1 MQNKLSGS
9 HSQYLQQHADQP
21 VDWWPWSTAALDFAR
36 AQDKL
41 IVVSIGYASCH
52 WCHVMA
58 QECFEDQEVAALM
71 NASFVAIKVDRA
83 ERPDLDH
90 YYMSALLL
98 MNGSGGWPL
107 NCILLPDG
115 QPIFGGTYFSKTN
128 WMRILHQ
135 TLDIWKKRKTDAVA
149 FAKRLHEGIVAS
161 EGLIAND
168 NEATTFDGAFFDGVI
183 AKLKTKL
190 DFEKGGINRVPK
202 FPMLP
207 LYQFLLAYSIEHPQD
222 TTLQKQVYLTSW
234 ALCNKGLFDHLEG
247 GLARYSTDEDW
258 KVPHFEKMLYDNAQ
272 FLSYL
277 GSHSKADETPYV
289 QDTIEK
295 SMAFSKEWLLGSDG
309 LFFAAVDADS
319 DHEEGAYYTWA
330 EGDFERL
337 SAAQGNGFDFE
348 FVKDLFA
355 IKPDLQWEGRFIL
368 QKLRSTADL
377 AKQYGLNAKE
387 IAGKISTQ
395 EAILKKERWLRTK
408 PMVDT
413 LVVTAWNGLMIKGL
427 CICAKALEDERQFSL
442 AMDAQKFAVEAAEM
456 LLLKRFDSRSGALK
470 RTNGDVNNTGCL
482 DDYAYLMEGLVELA
496 MLTNDPKWL
505 SKAAELMKATWTTFD
520 LNANG
525 LFYFATQD
533 KTMGQL
539 PVVESRDSEVPSSNA
554 SLCRSLLILGNY
566 FAETK
571 WIAQAKKMLEQMTP
585 AMKQDPEGHGYWL
598 LVALQHSKP
607 FYILKI
613 AEGAL
618 PAYKEVTK
626 AFKHLILLV
635 EKQSAPSIGEQDAL
649 LCQEGTC
656 YPPFES
662 PAALNFFLLNHG

>member
-1 MQNKLSGS
+1 M
-9 HSQYLQQHADQP
+9 
-21 VDWWPWSTAALDFAR
+21 
-36 AQDKL
+36 
-41 IVVSIGYASCH
+41 
-52 WCHVMA
+52 
-58 QECFEDQEVAALM
+58 
-71 NASFVAIKVDRA
+71 
-83 ERPDLDH
+83 
-90 YYMSALLL
+90 
-98 MNGSGGWPL
+98 
-107 NCILLPDG
+107 
-115 QPIFGGTYFSKTN
+115 
-128 WMRILHQ
+128 
-135 TLDIWKKRKTDAVA
+135 
-149 FAKRLHEGIVAS
+149 
-161 EGLIAND
+161 
-168 NEATTFDGAFFDGVI
+168 
-183 AKLKTKL
+183 
-190 DFEKGGINRVPK
+190 
-202 FPMLP
+202 
-207 LYQFLLAYSIEHPQD
+207 
-222 TTLQKQVYLTSW
+222 
-234 ALCNKGLFDHLEG
+234 
-247 GLARYSTDEDW
+247 
-258 KVPHFEKMLYDNAQ
+258 
-272 FLSYL
+272 
-277 GSHSKADETPYV
+277 
-289 QDTIEK
+289 
-295 SMAFSKEWLLGSDG
+295 
-309 LFFAAVDADS
+309 
-319 DHEEGAYYTWA
+319 
-330 EGDFERL
+330 
-337 SAAQGNGFDFE
+337 
-348 FVKDLFA
+348 
-355 IKPDLQWEGRFIL
+355 
-368 QKLRSTADL
+368 